1 MLLIERHAPVVR
13 LSCPKKCEEQDAAKI
28 LILKCPE
35 HEGRAY
41 LKVTI
46 FATLPGHNFV
56 NLRPL
61 GSNLT
66 PINSSQLD
74 LSNDV

>member
-1 MLLIERHAPVVR
+1 MLLIEWRAPVVR
-13 LSCPKKCEEQDAAKI
+13 LSCPKGCEEQDAARI
-28 LILKCPE
+28 LILGCPE
-35 HEGRAY
+35 HEGRAHR
-41 LKVTI
+41 KVAI

-61 GSNLT
+61 GSGLT
-66 PINSSQLD
+66 PISSSQLD